1 MELSNPKNKNF
12 KKECSSSKNK
22 KSHSEKMFY
31 ISGNET
37 LKRKLKKL
45 GTFQER
51 TLKVQ
56 AKKISYFLR
65 VSKSKFI
72 HSSS

>member
-1 MELSNPKNKNF
+1 
-12 KKECSSSKNK
+12 
-22 KSHSEKMFY
+22 MFY

-45 GTFQER
+45 GTFQEK